1 MPHKRCGQ
9 YQFMAVRSEK
19 RMDDS
24 IGYQWSKLSGKKGIQ
39 LLLQTALVEWRKLA
53 RKEKGGIFA
62 LIFPPKEVV
71 SVGYTCACTW
81 FTSCNRN
88 RIYIC
93 ICIFFFSGLAD
104 LIPLKSPNTGSE
116 FSSTAEN
123 RRETWKLKAAARK
136 TTETKLQWRKFTRP
150 EHLTMNRYNTHS
162 LTYVSARYK
171 LCCQSLV
178 KDISI
183 RQTTISDF
191 HSNWVQFTYALRIYW
206 KCDCHL
212 KSDCL
217 WHLWV

>member
-1 MPHKRCGQ
+1 M
-9 YQFMAVRSEK
+9 EK
-19 RMDDS
+19 R
-24 IGYQWSKLSGKKGIQ
+24 GYNYLCKRHSLNGGNW
-39 LLLQTALVEWRKLA
+39 LVRK
-53 RKEKGGIFA
+53 KGGIFA

-191 HSNWVQFTYALRIYW
+191 HSNWVQFTYALRNF
-206 KCDCHL
+206 
-212 KSDCL
+212 L
-217 WHLWV
+217 WLPP